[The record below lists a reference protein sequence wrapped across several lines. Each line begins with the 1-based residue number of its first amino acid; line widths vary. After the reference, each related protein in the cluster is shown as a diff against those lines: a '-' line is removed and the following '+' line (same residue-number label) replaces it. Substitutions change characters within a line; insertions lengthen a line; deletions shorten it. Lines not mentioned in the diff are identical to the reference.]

1 MAQVVRNPPASV
13 GDIRD
18 TGSIPA
24 SRRYPGED
32 PTPVF
37 FPGEFHGKRSLV
49 GYSPQGCKEKGMTD
63 AT

>member
-1 MAQVVRNPPASV
+1 MVRNPPASA

-49 GYSPQGCKEKGMTD
+49 GYIQSAGLQREGHD
-63 AT
+63 